1 MELIR
6 VQSVGP
12 ISLFL
17 HFSTNAQPIF
27 RCNIFL
33 SVITKMRIYLI
44 ITLISGSPENAQY
57 FSLLSLRL
65 PILRLPILE
74 YEAMFLLISL
84 VALLMVP
91 SSGSTGAADSLTA
104 KLTSLQFADDRSSY
118 IQYTPDLSSFA
129 NAISVCGWIKD
140 IGSATY
146 ARAVFHINNP
156 WDELTITADG
166 TYIGIFASHQQLH
179 SRLTVAKGTWY
190 HMCVTWSSASR
201 DHRYYVNGKMLGS
214 KKTASGR
221 TIRTGGAVTLGNWG
235 GHANNAGWIFGG
247 LMAYLNAYSKE
258 LSASE
263 VAGMA
268 QMGMCR
274 NMVSVDEHESYRIIK
289 WEEIMR
295 LERRGTVSD
304 VPLEECYDWIRKIFD
319 KVEESE
325 RKLNETLAEK
335 DEIKEK
341 LSTELNAT
349 LVELEETQAEKNKM
363 EEEHTE
369 LSNKLNDTL
378 TELGK
383 IGAEKGRMEEEL
395 STQLNATLAELEK
408 LSTTLNRTWD
418 WKVFLSEQ
426 FFNKTFTTKHS
437 KLITSSWDSIAG
449 IIKLPQILIQIIGP
463 NRWNKHMNFII
474 IMRDMNY
481 DCHVSF

>member
-1 MELIR
+1 M
-6 VQSVGP
+6 
-12 ISLFL
+12 
-17 HFSTNAQPIF
+17 
-27 RCNIFL
+27 
-33 SVITKMRIYLI
+33 
-44 ITLISGSPENAQY
+44 
-57 FSLLSLRL
+57 

-74 YEAMFLLISL
+74 YEAMFCLLNF

-91 SSGSTGAADSLTA
+91 SSGAADSLTA

-118 IQYTPDLSSFA
+118 IQFTPNLSSFA

-140 IGSATY
+140 LGSVRY
-146 ARAVFHINNP
+146 NRAFFHINKPTN
-156 WDELTITADG
+156 ELSITADG
-166 TYIGIFASHQQLH
+166 SHLYIFGSFQHRQSG
-179 SRLTVAKGTWY
+179 LTVAKGTWY

-214 KKTASGR
+214 KITSYGR
-221 TIRTGGAVTLGNWG
+221 TLQTGGVLTLGNLGG
-235 GHANNAGWIFGG
+235 GHYYRFGG
-247 LMAYLNAYSKE
+247 QIAYLNAYSKE
-258 LSASE
+258 LLASE
-263 VAGMA
+263 VAKMG

-335 DEIKEK
+335 DEIEEK

-474 IMRDMNY
+474 IMRGMNY